1 MVSATPNHVAFA
13 LILTEHRYPYPI
25 FAVLN
30 TTQRAMLFTFA
41 AGLST
46 MSSIAL
52 KWVYG
57 TVNGYDWMRREAGK
71 PLKKVQ

>member
-1 MVSATPNHVAFA
+1 MRFGANSNV
-13 LILTEHRYPYPI
+13 RYPYPI

-30 TTQRAMLFTFA
+30 TTQRALLFTFA
-41 AGLST
+41 AFLST

-52 KWVYG
+52 KWVYSK
-57 TVNGYDWMRREAGK
+57 VNGYETGRREAHK